1 MPKSDIQ
8 YPEGAIKGMC
18 EIRALVRRARKGE
31 KIIVYEAIPKNPP
44 CLFQSTF
51 GKNARFDKGD
61 LNIIN
66 VKVEKSIN
74 TLDSEEALLEVQLR
88 YFNLAGYNK
97 KITYKYSDGTAF
109 LFTNYLLARAYFM
122 RATRVVQNEQ
132 D

>member
-1 MPKSDIQ
+1 MSKIE

-18 EIRALVRRARKGE
+18 EIRALVRQARKGE
-31 KIIVYEAIPKNPP
+31 KIIVYEAMDS

-51 GKNARFDKGD
+51 GKKARFTQSNPG
-61 LNIIN
+61 IIN
-66 VKVEKSIN
+66 VQVEKSID
-74 TLDSEEALLEVQLR
+74 TLDSEKAMLEVQLR

-122 RATRVVQNEQ
+122 RATRVVQNEKA
-132 D
+132 